1 MMKKIF
7 LFILAACA
15 LLCTAMGAET
25 ANIESGYYYI
35 LSKGSESKA
44 MLNMNLLLG
53 WDPLERG
60 NPQFIFYLS
69 SSGTGDNEYWMQSLA
84 DSSYFSVVPAYYVTQ
99 NSKDINERQA
109 LIFEKQDDGGFKIR
123 PVNVRPDH
131 STSSYK
137 EHGNFSAGNNW
148 PSSGAPT
155 VHHALA
161 QWTGDSWH
169 LEKVPDAE
177 LATARLKGLVALAVE
192 TYKNTFLSST
202 EETGLIGEVNPTDKA
217 TGAGSPFYT
226 TCQQTSD
233 NNSSFANLIDG
244 NTKTYFQ
251 SSWTASVAPKP
262 QWIQVDLGKD
272 KNIKAFQLKLGLRD
286 GIWGSDEQPADI
298 TLYGT
303 NDESLAMSTT
313 IKTKAQ
319 VNEQSG
325 WTRIGEYNMP
335 LDQAQTTEK
344 GSWTGYT
351 RITSSTASNRYI
363 TKDFFMPQ
371 GAFRYVRFYVNET
384 VVPASDNRDLTF
396 GEWQMYKINIDET
409 HSPYSYVP
417 ALKDSCKR
425 LLTMINRANDALKNT
440 SGSNA
445 LIQDLQTAIEH
456 VKLLTPQTS
465 TLTDLISSVSLYVGK
480 FGVGD
485 ELGDVTQAQWDTLQS
500 AINRAETYY
509 TGTPTAEEIPDYV
522 ANLQNAF
529 LTFKRQQIKQKE
541 NTWYYIVNRDNTR
554 LGNITE
560 GGTGT
565 AKDTWCYGNLM
576 YASGVNTKAS
586 STWSPLKWGYY
597 DHLTG
602 ERQYSA
608 QANPFAMWRFV
619 TIDAASGTCALQNR
633 ATGTYI
639 GVSANNNG
647 NVGLDAKS
655 TGYQVSLLK
664 EGQIG
669 FTCKDPT
676 NTSLSALYA
685 DASSNVTTAQGG
697 ENTPAAWTLEEVD
710 DDAIEVLEYPILDN
724 SIQIMSLPYPYND
737 DLGYNAEVGIHTYVV
752 KSMPNPYTLELTEKT
767 SFEAGEPFIVVSNNY
782 AQYDPINKILNTLC
796 VPIPPVS
803 AYSLESKTV
812 GPLVAT
818 LDYTTVSDEGI
829 GYFENS
835 AIKTTGYDGKTSG
848 AVGISGHSGYIN
860 LGNITNNA
868 SAATDLTIVS
878 DNRLTGVGNI
888 LTNETL
894 QKGNV
899 NVYTPDGKLVR
910 RGVNIG
916 QATRGLSRGI
926 YIVGKKKVAVQ

>member
-1 MMKKIF
+1 MKK
-7 LFILAACA
+7 LYLLLTMLCG
-15 LLCTAMGAET
+15 LLCSLSAAET

-44 MLNMNLLLG
+44 MININMLLG
-53 WDPLERG
+53 WDPLERA
-60 NPQFIFYLS
+60 NPQFIFYIS
-69 SSGTGDNEYWMQSLA
+69 PSGTGDNRYWLQSLA
-84 DSSYFSVVPAYYVTQ
+84 DSSYFSVIPGYYVTQ

-109 LIFEKQDDGGFKIR
+109 LIFEKQSDGGFKIR
-123 PVNVRPDH
+123 PVNIRPDH
-131 STSSYK
+131 NATTYALQ
-137 EHGNFSAGNNW
+137 GNFSAGNTW

-177 LATARLKGLVALAVE
+177 LATARLKGLIALGIE
-192 TYKNTFLSST
+192 TYKNAFILSKDDA
-202 EETGLIGEVNPTDKA
+202 EIIREVKPTDTA
-217 TGAGSPFYT
+217 TGVGSPFYT

-233 NNSSFANLIDG
+233 SRSSFANLIDG
-244 NTKTYFQ
+244 NTNSYFQ
-251 SSWTASVAPKP
+251 SSWNASTAPKP
-262 QWIQVDLGKD
+262 QWIQVDLGKNS
-272 KNIKAFQLKLGLRD
+272 KIRAFQLKLGLRD
-286 GIWGSDEQPADI
+286 GAWGSNEQPSDI

-313 IKTKAQ
+313 VKTKAQ
-319 VNEQSG
+319 VDAQSG

-335 LDQAQTTEK
+335 LDQALTTEK
-344 GSWTGYT
+344 GNWTGYT
-351 RITSSTASNRYI
+351 RITTSKGSNRYI
-363 TKDFFMPQ
+363 TRDFFMPQ
-371 GAFRYVRFYVNET
+371 GTFRYVRFYVNET
-384 VVPASDNRDLTF
+384 VLPGSDNRDLTF
-396 GEWQMYKINIDET
+396 GEWQMYKMNIEET
-409 HSPYSYVP
+409 HSPYNYVP
-417 ALKDSCKR
+417 AMKDSCESLLR
-425 LLTMINRANDALKNT
+425 LINKANDALKDK
-440 SGSNA
+440 SGTNV
-445 LIQDLQTAIEH
+445 LLQDLQSAIEH

-465 TLTDLISSVSLYVGK
+465 TLTDLITSVSLYVSK
-480 FGVGD
+480 FGVGQ
-485 ELGDVTQAQWDTLQS
+485 ELGDVTQAQWDTIQS
-500 AINRAETYY
+500 AINKAETYY
-509 TGTPTAEEIPDYV
+509 TGNPMPEEIPNYV
-522 ANLQNAF
+522 ADLQKAF
-529 LTFKRQQIKQKE
+529 LTFKSQQNKQKE

-565 AKDTWCYGNLM
+565 EKDTWCYGNLM

-619 TIDAASGTCALQNR
+619 SIDPASGIYALQNR

-647 NVGLDAKS
+647 NVGLDAERAR
-655 TGYQVSLLK
+655 YQVNLLK
-664 EGQIG
+664 EGQIS

-676 NTSLSALYA
+676 NTALTSLYA
-685 DASSNVTTAQGG
+685 DANSNVTTAQG
-697 ENTPAAWTLEEVD
+697 EESSPASWTLEQVD

-724 SIQIMSLPYPYND
+724 SIQIISLPYPYND
-737 DLGYNAEVGIHTYVV
+737 DLGYNAEVGIQTYVV
-752 KSMPNPYTLELTEKT
+752 KSMPNPYTLELTKKT

-782 AQYDPINKILNTLC
+782 KQYDPINKILNTLC
-796 VPIPPVS
+796 VPIPPIS
-803 AYSLESKTV
+803 AYSLESKTA

-860 LGNITNNA
+860 LGNITNDA
-868 SAATDLTIVS
+868 SAATDLVIVS
-878 DNRLTGVGNI
+878 DNRLTGIGNI

-916 QATRGLSRGI
+916 DATRGLSRGI
-926 YIVGKKKVAVQ
+926 YLVGKKKVAVP